1 MQISSIYI
9 GQVARARAVVNSVS
23 VRNAVVKSAPTH
35 SQRRGRPPDLPDLLK
50 LLRWLHGTSPSP
62 GH

>member
-23 VRNAVVKSAPTH
+23 VRNAVVKPAPPR
-35 SQRRGRPPDLPDLLK
+35 SQCRARPHDHPGLLK
-50 LLRWLHGTSPSP
+50 FLRWLHSTSPSP